1 MKRVLVL
8 DASQRSAL
16 ATTRSLGR
24 RGVPV
29 ITADY
34 SPTALAGASRFSV
47 GYRIYASPQTQPVQF
62 IADIAALVRQEHIE
76 IILPMTELTMGLLL
90 EARDHFVNVHL
101 PFADAETIDALA
113 NKCALMRLAE
123 SLGVPVP
130 TTWYIDNPEDLPE
143 DLSALPYP
151 VVVKPGRS
159 WQQVDGHWI
168 RAAVHFAN
176 RPEAVQDLVNTEPGL
191 RTQPFMLQESVA
203 GSGQGVFALY
213 DQGKPIAFFSHRRL
227 REKPPS
233 GGVSVLSESV
243 PVDPEL
249 LAIARTLLD
258 AVSWHGV
265 AMVEFKVGVDGTAY
279 LMEVNT
285 RLWGSLQL
293 AIDAGVDFPW
303 LLYQMACGESLSP
316 AEGYRTGRRSR
327 WLLGDLDNLY
337 LNLRNNE
344 LGNGEKLRCLLHF
357 MTPRPFRTRH
367 EVNRWSDLRP
377 FWWELRQYVRDLLN
391 RK

>member
-29 ITADY
+29 ITADD

-47 GYRIYASPQTQPVQF
+47 GYHSYASPQTQPVQF
-62 IADIAALVRQEHIE
+62 IADIAALVRQEHVE

-90 EARDHFVNVHL
+90 EARDHFVNVCL
-101 PFADAETIDALA
+101 PFADAATIDALA

-123 SLGVPVP
+123 SLDVPVP
-130 TTWYIDNPEDLPE
+130 TTWYVDNPATLPG

-168 RAAVHFAN
+168 RAAVRFAN
-176 RPEAVQDLVNTEPGL
+176 SPDAVQDLVNTEPGL
-191 RTQPFMLQESVA
+191 RTQPFMLQACVA

-265 AMVEFKVGVDGTAY
+265 AMVEFKVGADGTAY

-293 AIDAGVDFPW
+293 AVDAGVDFPW

-316 AEGYRTGRRSR
+316 SEGYRTGRRSR

-367 EVNRWSDLRP
+367 EVDRWSDMRP